1 MKKVFTFILLL
12 TVLFLF
18 ACTSEEITGDGLK
31 PGKDTENIGGND
43 SVKSEYTLTV
53 EGHEELLFEP
63 LEKSY
68 KAGQRILVKTHI
80 VMDGN
85 AVAKLNGENPISK
98 RLISD
103 ENGRYLYYENEFVMP
118 AKNSVLSLT
127 VSGGMLAP
135 LEYSLTVNDKYQ
147 DLFEQ
152 PNEFYSAGE
161 KVIVKTSI
169 ICDAEVVVEL
179 NGAKPLSRRHIKDE
193 EGYYIYEEWE
203 FIMPS
208 KDSLLNVFSRPGM
221 DAIYYDVEVVDN
233 DNLVINQLSGMYAHG
248 EIFEIHSMHSDL
260 EITVN
265 GVILSVVPEAILNGN
280 GEVLYYSWSG
290 FEITS
295 DIAITVLVQSTAE

>member
-1 MKKVFTFILLL
+1 MKKIFTFISLL

-18 ACTSEEITGDGLK
+18 ACTSEEIIGDVSK
-31 PGKDTENIGGND
+31 TDKDIGNVGDNSIIKD
-43 SVKSEYTLTV
+43 KYTLTV
-53 EGHEELLFEP
+53 EGYDDLLFEP
-63 LEKSY
+63 LEKFY

-80 VMDGN
+80 VLDGI

-98 RLISD
+98 RLVSD
-103 ENGRYLYYENEFVMP
+103 ENGRYLYYENEFAMP

-152 PNEFYSAGE
+152 PNKFYSAGE
-161 KVIVKTSI
+161 KVIVKTSL

-179 NGAKPLSRRHIKDE
+179 NGAKPLSRQLVKDE

-233 DNLVINQLSGMYAHG
+233 DGLVINQLSGMYAHG

-265 GVILSVVPEAILNGN
+265 GVILSVAPEAVLNGN

-295 DIAITVLVQSTAE
+295 DITIAVIVQSSAE

>member
-1 MKKVFTFILLL
+1 MKKLFIFITVL

-18 ACTSEEITGDGLK
+18 ACTSEETTGDGLK
-31 PGKDTENIGGND
+31 SGKDTENIGGND
-43 SVKSEYTLTV
+43 SEKSEYTLTV

-68 KAGQRILVKTHI
+68 KAGQSIFIKTHI

-85 AVAKLNGENPISK
+85 AVAKLNGEDPISK

-103 ENGRYLYYENEFVMP
+103 ENGRYAYYENEFVMP

-161 KVIVKTSI
+161 KVIVKTSL

-179 NGAKPLSRRHIKDE
+179 NGAKPLSRQLVKGEDGH
-193 EGYYIYEEWE
+193 YIYEEWE

-208 KDSLLNVFSRPGM
+208 KDSLLSVFSRPGM
-221 DAIYYDVEVVDN
+221 DAIYYDVEAVDN
-233 DNLVINQLSGMYAHG
+233 DGLVINQLSGMYAHG

-265 GVILSVVPEAILNGN
+265 GEILSVAPEAILNSY
-280 GEVLYYSWSG
+280 GEVLYYSWIG

-295 DIAITVLVQSTAE
+295 DIVVTVTVQSTAE